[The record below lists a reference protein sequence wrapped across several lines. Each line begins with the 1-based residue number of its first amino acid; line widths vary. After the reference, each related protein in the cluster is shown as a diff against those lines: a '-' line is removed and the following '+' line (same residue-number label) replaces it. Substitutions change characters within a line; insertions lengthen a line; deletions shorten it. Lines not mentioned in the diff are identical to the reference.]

1 MITKNGMLRAVLALV
16 LASSLLSMAYQPVK
30 AYASYFFVTPSGSG
44 VAATCPRTAP
54 CSLKHAIDLAV
65 DGDYI
70 YVAHGIYTGSG
81 ANLIN
86 ITHSIHLLG
95 SWNGDT
101 GDLYPV
107 RDVYKTPSILDGQD
121 FRRVIRIQGAVSP
134 VIDNFFILRGN
145 ASGTGAE
152 CQESSLTAGCGG
164 AIYSSQAAP
173 QITHNRIED
182 SEALISNDQT
192 SWGIGG
198 GIYLLNPG
206 DGTLIEDND
215 IRNNDGVQTVSI
227 NHSRGGG
234 LSINADQGAA
244 GMVRVRHNTFALNHA
259 FIGGGIFVSAPDL
272 QVIIA
277 QNTFSA
283 NTSGGSDGS
292 AIYTAGGYGEVT
304 QNYFMG
310 QHDDASAQSAIV
322 EFSASGFTFVANRM
336 STNNTNSGPAVEY
349 YHPLTAL
356 AQPLLA
362 YNNIIAWSGSPAF
375 LVTVDPVKTGA
386 LILYHNTLYAGTLAK
401 MVAVKE
407 VKACSPCQTVS
418 VMNTIIEQYTTAFDN
433 VDQSTNNLIGL
444 DVAFGTAGSAFQTII
459 ANPKFRSPG
468 EFDYH
473 LAPGSPA
480 VNEAYCPML
489 APCPGVDF
497 ENDHRPLWGGYDIGA
512 DEFDVKNYLPLLK
525 K

>member
-1 MITKNGMLRAVLALV
+1 MKTRNGMLRMVLALV
-16 LASSLLSMAYQPVK
+16 LASSLLSMAHQEVK
-30 AYASYFFVTPSGSG
+30 AYASYYFVTTTGGES
-44 VAATCPRTAP
+44 AACTRAAP
-54 CSLKHAIDLAV
+54 CSLQHAIDLAV
-65 DGDYI
+65 DGDYV
-70 YVAHGIYTGSG
+70 YVAQGTYKGSG
-81 ANLIN
+81 VNLID

-95 SWNGDT
+95 SWDGDT
-101 GDLYPV
+101 GDIWPV
-107 RDVYKTPSILDGQD
+107 RDINNHPSVLDGED
-121 FRRVIRIQGAVSP
+121 LRRVIRLRGSISP
-134 VIDNFFILRGN
+134 VIDGFYILRGN

-152 CQESSLTAGCGG
+152 CLESAQTEGCGG
-164 AIYSSQAAP
+164 AILSYQAAP
-173 QITHNRIED
+173 QITHNRIQD
-182 SEALISNDQT
+182 SEALVSSDQV

-215 IRNNDGVQTVSI
+215 IRNNDGVQTVST

-234 LSINADQGAA
+234 LYIKEAQAAA
-244 GMVRVRHNTFALNHA
+244 GTVTVRRNTFALNHA

-272 QVIIA
+272 QVIIE

-349 YHPLTAL
+349 FHPLTAL
-356 AQPLLA
+356 AQPMLA

-375 LVTVDPVKTGA
+375 LVTVDSGQTGVV
-386 LILYHNTLYAGTLAK
+386 LLYNNTLVAGALAK

-407 VKACSPCQTVS
+407 VKTCSPCQTVA
-418 VMNTIIEQYTTAFDN
+418 VWNTIIENYTTAFAN
-433 VDQSTNNLIGL
+433 LDQSTNNLIGL
-444 DVAFGTAGSAFQTII
+444 NVAFGTAADVYHTIK
-459 ANPKFRSPG
+459 ANPKFRDAG
-468 EFDYH
+468 DFDYH
-473 LAPGSPA
+473 LAPDSPA
-480 VNEAYCPML
+480 VDSGYCPML
-489 APCPGVDF
+489 APCPGTDF
-497 ENDHRPLWGGYDIGA
+497 ENDPRPLWGGVDIGA
-512 DEFDVKNYLPLLK
+512 DEFDVKSFLPLLRR
-525 K
+525 